1 MKKTLTF
8 SVSIQCPPRLVW
20 ETMISPEGYRAW
32 TAAFMEG
39 CYFSGSWE
47 QGEKIQFLAPADG
60 GDGGMTAVIAENRPY
75 EFISIK
81 HLGEVN
87 AGVEDTTSQKVLAW
101 APAYENYSF
110 VETGGG
116 TEVKVSLETLPEHET
131 YMNETFPKA
140 LASLKKLCE
149 SISQSAA

>member
-8 SVSIQCPPRLVW
+8 SVSIQSPRIHVW
-20 ETMISPEGYRAW
+20 ETMISLEGYRVW

-47 QGEKIQFLAPADG
+47 QGTKIQFLAPDTG
-60 GDGGMTAVIAENRPY
+60 GGGGMTAVIAENRPY

-81 HLGEVN
+81 HLGEV
-87 AGVEDTTSQKVLAW
+87 AGGVEDTTSEKVLAW

-110 VETGGG
+110 AETSGG
-116 TEVKVSLETLPEHET
+116 TEVTVSLDTLPEHET

-140 LASLKKLCE
+140 LALLKNLCE
-149 SISQSAA
+149 SMS

>member
-1 MKKTLTF
+1 MKRTLTF
-8 SVSIQCPPRLVW
+8 SVSIQRPRRLVW
-20 ETMISPEGYRAW
+20 ETMLSPEGYRVW

-47 QGEKIQFLAPADG
+47 QGKKIQFLAPDG
-60 GDGGMTAVIAENRPY
+60 GGGGGMTAVIAENRPY
-75 EFISIK
+75 DFISIK
-81 HLGEVN
+81 HLGEVS
-87 AGVEDTTSQKVLAW
+87 AGVEDTTSPKVLAW

-110 VETGGG
+110 VEAGGS
-116 TEVKVSLETLPEHET
+116 TEVKVSLDTLPEHEA

-149 SISQSAA
+149 SKS